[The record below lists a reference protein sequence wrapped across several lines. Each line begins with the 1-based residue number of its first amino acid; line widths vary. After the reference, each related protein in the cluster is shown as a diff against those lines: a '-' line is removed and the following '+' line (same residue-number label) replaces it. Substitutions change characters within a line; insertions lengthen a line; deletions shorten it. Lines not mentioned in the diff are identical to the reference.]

1 MNELPPGYTFGER
14 SLMNDEDPE
23 DGPVIRW
30 HESRTARLPVMRR
43 IGWLTRIRWWWN
55 NRRTVHVVVQEPSLA
70 AIQTRQAQWLPA
82 VSSLPER
89 PKPPAIPEALRSVPF
104 IVASEVETEKLS
116 SVLNAV
122 MFSITQHVALGGRR
136 LDPSEID
143 VIRHTVRGALNQ
155 AREIG
160 AVHANDGRRALDRR
174 NTENSTRKTDPGP
187 RSARR
192 TLKRQVTEQIDGDEL
207 RRMVLAAAPPPL
219 GSFDKK

>member
-1 MNELPPGYTFGER
+1 MSDELPPGYTVGDR

-55 NRRTVHVVVQEPSLA
+55 NRRTIHVVVSEPSQD
-70 AIQTRQAQWLPA
+70 AIQTRQALLMPA
-82 VSSLPER
+82 VSPLPVA
-89 PKPPAIPEALRSVPF
+89 PLRVVPF
-104 IVASEVETEKLS
+104 SPTNEAESEKLDR
-116 SVLNAV
+116 VQNAV

-143 VIRHTVRGALNQ
+143 VLRHTVRGALNQ

-160 AVHANDGRRALDRR
+160 AIHANDGRRALDRR

>member
-1 MNELPPGYTFGER
+1 MSDELPPGYTFGDR

-55 NRRTVHVVVQEPSLA
+55 NRRTIHVVVSEPSQG
-70 AIQTRQAQWLPA
+70 AIQTRQALLMPA
-82 VSSLPER
+82 VSPLPVA
-89 PKPPAIPEALRSVPF
+89 PLRVVPF
-104 IVASEVETEKLS
+104 SPTNEAESEKLDR
-116 SVLNAV
+116 VQNAV

-143 VIRHTVRGALNQ
+143 VLRHTVRGALNQ

-160 AVHANDGRRALDRR
+160 AIHANVGRRALDRR